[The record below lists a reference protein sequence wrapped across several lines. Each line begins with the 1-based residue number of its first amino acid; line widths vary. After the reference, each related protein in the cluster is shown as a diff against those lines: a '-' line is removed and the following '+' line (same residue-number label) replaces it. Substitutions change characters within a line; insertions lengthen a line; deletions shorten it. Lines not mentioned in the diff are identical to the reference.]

1 MRRRPVPPHDR
12 GVELGELRWRR
23 DVEVG
28 AWIGERFG
36 GQVGCVGSVVPR
48 GFAAYAR
55 VLHPVVTGDGS
66 RLRWADVARDTGRR
80 LHPLAQWNAIAVPP
94 GASIELY
101 ARWRDL
107 APDIGNPGRGVLDT
121 LLGLLGDPETPC
133 FFALWEGFGW
143 IHGSPWVGIVGS
155 DEKVPPE
162 LPREVIDGSRLELP
176 GRDHILFSGPLREAV
191 RIGHTWSWG
200 RFETQSP
207 TLFWA
212 ADRSWC
218 VASEI
223 DFDSTLV
230 GGSAELIDAVLRSAD
245 LEAWP
250 VEPDD
255 SLAHDGDAINR

>member
-1 MRRRPVPPHDR
+1 MIV
-12 GVELGELRWRR
+12 GMELGELRWRR

-28 AWIGERFG
+28 AWIGQRFDG
-36 GQVGCVGSVVPR
+36 PIGCVGSVVPR

-66 RLRWADVARDTGRR
+66 RLRWIDVAHDTGRR

-94 GASIELY
+94 GTPVELF
-101 ARWRDL
+101 AHWHDV
-107 APDIGNPGRGVLDT
+107 APCTGNLGRATLDT
-121 LLGLLGDPETPC
+121 LLGLLDGPETPC

-143 IHGSPWVGIVGS
+143 IHGTGGN
-155 DEKVPPE
+155 DPPE
-162 LPREVIDGSRLELP
+162 LPREVIDGPRLQLP
-176 GRDHILFSGPLREAV
+176 GRDHIIFSGPLREAV
-191 RIGHTWSWG
+191 RIGFTWSWG
-200 RFETQSP
+200 GVGTQSP

-223 DFDSTLV
+223 DFDATLV
-230 GGSAELIDAVLRSAD
+230 GGGAELIDAVLRSPD

-250 VEPDD
+250 VRPDD
-255 SLAHDGDAINR
+255 SLSHDGDAINR